1 MRTPSVKLTY
11 LAARADAEPAR
22 VALWLAGIPFKDD
35 AISPRDWPR
44 LRPAVPFAR
53 LPLLNVNGCH
63 SLVSPVAVLHY
74 AGSLAGLYPTSN
86 HFQSAL
92 IDQIVSA
99 VADILDALFDAAP
112 DSPPA
117 LAHDRA
123 DSDADMS
130 PASST
135 PDLSAE
141 IISAL
146 DVCQPPAL
154 DACRPRAPAL
164 HHAALP
170 ACFLDM
176 PDTAFISPFSPP
188 VQLPCQPQPLYFSPA
203 VAVAA
208 VAAALDPPAVR
219 GPVPT
224 DRMLVS
230 ADRFGAAPLHAP
242 RLATPPAVSSPDIC
256 SPARSASTRS
266 EQSAAHDHS
275 THNDGGDRGS
285 ATLAEMLA
293 HLEHAVA
300 TQSQIGGVP
309 EKWAIGSAM
318 SIADLSIYVLVAA
331 IQKGVVSFVSTKA
344 VDPYPHLLRI
354 HAAVRRLPRI
364 AQCEDGGCTA
374 KAPA

>member
-146 DVCQPPAL
+146 D
-154 DACRPRAPAL
+154 
-164 HHAALP
+164 
-170 ACFLDM
+170 
-176 PDTAFISPFSPP
+176 
-188 VQLPCQPQPLYFSPA
+188 PLYFSPA

-224 DRMLVS
+224 DRMLV
-230 ADRFGAAPLHAP
+230 
-242 RLATPPAVSSPDIC
+242 
-256 SPARSASTRS
+256 S